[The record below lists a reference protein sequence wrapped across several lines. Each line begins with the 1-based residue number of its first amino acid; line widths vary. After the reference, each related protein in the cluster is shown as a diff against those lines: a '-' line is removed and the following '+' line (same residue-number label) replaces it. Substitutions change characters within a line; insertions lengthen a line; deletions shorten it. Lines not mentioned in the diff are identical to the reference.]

1 MLPLMN
7 APSKSNL
14 KTAIIRCK
22 GHPNIAGT
30 HAKTFE
36 LTRDPTVTQ
45 AGTCIIG
52 VLAEYDQA
60 ALLALRGAVRIEMT
74 CGAVTEAATARIN
87 PKYQAGAPLIFRRM
101 PTPEPR
107 TFCIGADK
115 GSTKLDRA
123 LIAALREPGAELI
136 VTVSE
141 LGGLEDED
149 ADGLLTLVGTPI
161 GNLDDL
167 SPRALAVLESA
178 DTILCEDTRTT
189 KALLSGFGL
198 SGHLVSY
205 HDHNER
211 DRVPVVLEKLRAG
224 ARIALVSEA
233 GMPTVSD
240 PGFHIVRA
248 AREAGLSVTAV
259 PGPDAVTTALAIS
272 GLPTDDFRFLG
283 FPPRKTKARRAC
295 IETIREAPYTSVFFE
310 SPHRI
315 EDVLADIIAVDPN
328 RRVALCRNLTKFG
341 EKVLL
346 GTAEDVRV
354 RLIDGEAIN
363 GELVLVVAGAEPDA
377 PSEED
382 SAAPSDG
389 RLLEALVGAGLPT
402 KALGDALAKAT
413 GISRRDG
420 FNRVLAMK
428 KTLEDDA

>member
-1 MLPLMN
+1 MLPSMSPP
-7 APSKSNL
+7 AKSVPR
-14 KTAIIRCK
+14 TVVIRCK

-36 LTRDPTVTQ
+36 FTRDPTVTQ

-52 VLAEYDQA
+52 VSAEYDQA

-74 CGAVTEAATARIN
+74 CGAVTESVVARIN
-87 PKYQAGAPLIFRRM
+87 PKYQAGAPLIVRRM

-123 LIAALREPGAELI
+123 LIAALREPGAELRI
-136 VTVSE
+136 TVSE
-141 LGGLEDED
+141 LEQ
-149 ADGLLTLVGTPI
+149 ADGAADEGILTLVGTPI

-211 DRVPVVLEKLRAG
+211 DRVPTVLAKLRGG

-248 AREAGLSVTAV
+248 AREAGLPVTAV

-283 FPPRKTKARRAC
+283 FPPRKTKARREQL
-295 IETIREAPYTSVFFE
+295 ETIRDASYTSVFFE

-315 EDVLADIIAVDPN
+315 DPVLEDIAAIDPK
-328 RRVALCRNLTKFG
+328 RRIALCRNLTKFG
-341 EKVLL
+341 EKVVL
-346 GTAEDVRV
+346 GTVEDVRV
-354 RLIDGEAIN
+354 RLREGEAVN
-363 GELVLVVAGAEPDA
+363 GELVLVVSGTEPKGVAEADLA
-377 PSEED
+377 P
-382 SAAPSDG
+382 PSDG
-389 RLLEALVGAGLPT
+389 RLLEALVAAGLPT

-420 FNRVLAMK
+420 FNRVLELK
-428 KTLEDDA
+428 KSLAGDD

>member
-1 MLPLMN
+1 MTATPKPN
-7 APSKSNL
+7 PKSA
-14 KTAIIRCK
+14 TVRCQ

-45 AGTCIIG
+45 AGTCIVG
-52 VLAEYDQA
+52 VSAEYDEA
-60 ALLALRGAVRIEMT
+60 ALLALRGAVRLELT
-74 CGAVTEAATARIN
+74 CGSVTDRATARIN

-107 TFCIGADK
+107 TFCVGADK
-115 GSTKLDRA
+115 GSSMLDRA
-123 LIAALREPGAELI
+123 LIEALRQPGAELR
-136 VTVSE
+136 VTITE
-141 LGGLEDED
+141 MDGTPED
-149 ADGLLTLVGTPI
+149 AEAGILTLVGTPI

-189 KALLSGFGL
+189 KALLAGFGL
-198 SGHLVSY
+198 AGHLVSY

-211 DRVPVVLEKLRAG
+211 DRVATVLEKLRAG

-240 PGFHIVRA
+240 PGFHVVRA
-248 AREAGLSVTAV
+248 AREAGLTVTAV

-283 FPPRKTKARRAC
+283 FPPRKARARRKRLEA
-295 IETIREAPYTSVFFE
+295 IRYAVYTSVIFE
-310 SPHRI
+310 SPNRI
-315 EDVLADIIAVDPN
+315 DDVLIDIQDIDPT

-346 GTAEDVRV
+346 GTAEEVRARV
-354 RLIDGEAIN
+354 AGGEAVN
-363 GELVLVVAGAEPDA
+363 GELVLVIAGTNAT
-377 PSEED
+377 PSPTD
-382 SAAPSDG
+382 DPAAASDG
-389 RLLEALVGAGLPT
+389 RLLEALVAAGLPT

-420 FNRVLAMK
+420 FNQVLAMK
-428 KTLEDDA
+428 KALEE